1 MPVKA
6 TGDGD
11 AGDAQALPGYISIY
25 LQVTDPKNAT
35 GKWDCFASYRLCVSN
50 QGDSSKDIA
59 RDSWHRY
66 TPHPCTR
73 PTPVHAPPLLPNPHW
88 VGDGARCWGRGRR
101 KCTAMQL
108 QHRIHVLMI
117 VMKIIDVHLLS
128 KDRGKFGCV

>member
-73 PTPVHAPPLLPNPHW
+73 PTPVHAPPLLPNLHW
-88 VGDGARCWGRGRR
+88 VGFVGDVTTQDYLDNHFHRCEIAR
-101 KCTAMQL
+101 A
-108 QHRIHVLMI
+108 
-117 VMKIIDVHLLS
+117 S
-128 KDRGKFGCV
+128 